1 MAAAA
6 PSPTAS
12 PVSHAGPL
20 LTPAGTALAP
30 QVALA
35 TSMHASPGVYALLLG
50 SGVSTGAGVKTGW
63 GIVQDLV
70 RRAAAAQ
77 DADNLSASDGAARD
91 PEAWWR
97 EHCDGE
103 LGYSDLLGMLAP
115 APISL
120 RGTSKPMTT
129 IGKQASDCQAR
140 HTRRSRSWCCAAAF
154 G

>member
-6 PSPTAS
+6 PSPAAS
-12 PVSHAGPL
+12 PVPAAGPL

-50 SGVSTGAGVKTGW
+50 SGVSTGAGIKTGW

-77 DADNLSASDGAARD
+77 DKDNPSAGDKAARD
-91 PEAWWR
+91 PEAWWK

-103 LGYSDLLGMLAP
+103 LGYSDLLGMLAS
-115 APISL
+115 APSA
-120 RGTSKPMTT
+120 R
-129 IGKQASDCQAR
+129 QALLARYFQADDDDR
-140 HTRRSRSWCCAAAF
+140 
-154 G
+154 